1 MNTLRSLFH
10 LMRADFLERVRRYSF
25 LIVLGAT
32 VFLGYAVAAGHI
44 LLRLHRYRG
53 IYNSA
58 WVGILMTVTTTF
70 FLSLAGFYIVKN
82 ALERDRRTGVGQIIA
97 TTPVGR
103 LFYLLGK
110 TLSNLAVLA
119 VIVGILILAAVAMQ
133 LIRGEDSRIELW
145 SLISPLLLIGLPAM
159 AVVAAVAVL
168 FETLPGLRGGFGN
181 VAYFF
186 LWLFVGTYS
195 FEHSTPFADLM
206 GIKLI
211 ETILKAAAYAR
222 FPDYTG
228 SFSFE
233 IMPESRTLQTFRWE
247 GIHWT
252 PELILERLYW
262 FGVAFGIVLI
272 AAPFFDRFDP
282 ARGIFHRYDL
292 SFKRGLLNRWLKRLR
307 PKAAPSVASEAKRLV
322 PAPAR
327 AHLTPLMAAPT
338 HFRFGQTLLAEL
350 RLMLKGQRW
359 WWYAVALGLIVA
371 GLGNPSDV
379 ARRQLLP
386 FAWIW
391 PLLIWSAM
399 GVRETRYRTEQLVFS
414 AAHPL
419 RRQLSATWLAGVIV
433 AMLAGSGVAVRLILA
448 GNWANVLTWTIG
460 ALFIPTLAL
469 ALGCWSGSSKLFE
482 IVYVLL
488 WYMGPIQGLPVL
500 DFMGASGV
508 SVATGVP
515 LYYLGLTII
524 LLGLAIISRRRQ
536 LQIW

>member
-1 MNTLRSLFH
+1 MNTLHIIFH

-32 VFLGYAVAAGHI
+32 VFLASTVATGHI
-44 LLRLHRYRG
+44 VLRLHRYRG
-53 IYNSA
+53 VYNSA

-97 TTPVGR
+97 ATPVGR
-103 LFYLLGK
+103 LLYLLGK

-119 VIVGILILAAVAMQ
+119 VMVGILILAAVATQ

-145 SLISPLLLIGLPAM
+145 SLISPFLLIGLPAM

-195 FEHSTPFADLM
+195 LEHSTPFADLM
-206 GIKLI
+206 GIKLV

-222 FPDYTG
+222 FPDYAG
-228 SFSFE
+228 RFSVE
-233 IMPESRTLQTFRWE
+233 ILPESRILQTFRWE

-272 AAPFFDRFDP
+272 TVLFFDRFDP
-282 ARGIFHRYDL
+282 ARGISHRYDL
-292 SFKRGLLNRWLKRLR
+292 SFKRGLLNRWLKRL
-307 PKAAPSVASEAKRLV
+307 PPEAAPSVASEAKRLV
-322 PAPAR
+322 PAPAPV
-327 AHLTPLMAAPT
+327 HLTPLMAAPT

-350 RLMLKGQRW
+350 RLMLKGQPW
-359 WWYAVALGLIVA
+359 WWYVAALGLIVA
-371 GLGNPSDV
+371 GLSNPSDV

-399 GVRETRYRTEQLVFS
+399 GTREVRHRTEQLVFS

-419 RRQLSATWLAGVIV
+419 RRQLAATWLGGVIV
-433 AMLAGSGVAVRLILA
+433 AMLAGSGVAVRLALA
-448 GNWANVLTWTIG
+448 SNWANVLAWTIG

-469 ALGCWSGSSKLFE
+469 ALGVWSGSSKLFE
-482 IVYVLL
+482 VVYTVL
-488 WYMGPIQGLPVL
+488 WYVGPVNQVHYL
-500 DFMGASGV
+500 DFMGTSSEA
-508 SVATGVP
+508 VAVGVP
-515 LYYLGLTII
+515 LYYLILTLT
-524 LLGLAIISRRRQ
+524 LLGLAVVGRRRQ